1 MGRLSIH
8 LCRQNN
14 YVLKLTGHEHL
25 MHTKYTL
32 SSVLCVMFST
42 CLLWCGP
49 AYPAQSLPTG
59 NGGLLER
66 YHEIEA
72 ELMSGEFGIPIYL
85 ESLAEQHSLRG
96 DVYGIIRHPFETVR
110 DMLVVPA
117 TWCDI
122 APLHLNIKAC
132 IWRQLKNRYLLT
144 FFTGRKWYQPPED
157 AYQLDLEYRVI
168 AQQPN
173 YLRISLTAD
182 NGPMSTQDY
191 RIELEAMPADERGTI
206 LHFSYAYRYGFSGW
220 MAMKAYFATLGRGKV
235 GFTMVN
241 TDGQGNPVYVGSIRG
256 MIERNVVRYYR
267 AIQAYL
273 DTHEFPQHERF
284 TQRISQWYDL
294 TDLHRKQLY
303 EMNKEEYLECKRREH
318 ENQLILQRE
327 LTGSIGK

>member
-1 MGRLSIH
+1 M
-8 LCRQNN
+8 
-14 YVLKLTGHEHL
+14 Y
-25 MHTKYTL
+25 TKYTL
-32 SSVLCVMFST
+32 SFVLCVVFST

-49 AYPAQSLPTG
+49 AYPAQPLPTG

-72 ELMSGEFGIPIYL
+72 ELMSGDFGIPIYL
-85 ESLAEQHSLRG
+85 ESLVEQHSLRG
-96 DVYGIIRHPFETVR
+96 GVYGIIRHPFETVR

-157 AYQLDLEYRVI
+157 AYQLDLKYRVI

-182 NGPMSTQDY
+182 NGPMSTRDY
-191 RIELEAMPADERGTI
+191 RIELEAAPADERGTI
-206 LHFSYAYRYGFSGW
+206 LHFSYAYGYSLSGW

-235 GFTMVN
+235 GFTIVN
-241 TDGQGNPVYVGSIRG
+241 TDGQGNPVYVGGLRG
-256 MIERNVVRYYR
+256 MIERNVVLYYH

-273 DTHEFPQHERF
+273 DTLEFPQDDRF

-303 EMNKEEYLECKRREH
+303 EMSKEEYLECKRREH
-318 ENQLILQRE
+318 ENQLRLQRE
-327 LTGSIGK
+327 ITGSIGK